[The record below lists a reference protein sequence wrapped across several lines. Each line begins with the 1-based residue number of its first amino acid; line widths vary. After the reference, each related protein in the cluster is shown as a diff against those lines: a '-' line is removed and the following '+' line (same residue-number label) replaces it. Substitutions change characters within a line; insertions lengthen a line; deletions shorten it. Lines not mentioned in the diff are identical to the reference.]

1 MRVLI
6 ADDHRDSAAS
16 LALLLWTWGFEPTTV
31 HEGLTALNL
40 LREKNAPTLAL
51 LDWVMPGVA
60 GVDICRELRKETSRP
75 YTYVIMVTGQG
86 GKDQMLDGLK
96 AGADDYLVKPV
107 DTHELCAR
115 VSTGKRILELQAKL
129 LDTQCLLRE
138 QASRDSL
145 TGIWNRRFIL
155 ETVERELTRSR
166 REAEPVAMIMADIDH
181 FKQINDTYGHL
192 GGDSVLH
199 QIAQRL
205 IAVLRPYDAVGR
217 YGGEEFLV
225 VLPRCGQREAFVLAE
240 RLRQCIDAEP
250 VEFANK
256 TIHVTLSLGI
266 AVWDGEMTAQELL
279 QISDTAMYQAKRAG
293 RNCAFGAELFGKGYR
308 EIQHMACD
316 YAREPMRLVGE
327 SLESKDR

>member
-6 ADDHRDSAAS
+6 ADDDKDSAQS

-31 HEGLTALNL
+31 HEGRSALNL
-40 LREKNAPTLAL
+40 LREKDAPNLAL
-51 LDWVMPGVA
+51 LDWIMPGA
-60 GVDICRELRKETSRP
+60 DGVDICRELRKETNRP

-107 DTHELCAR
+107 DSHELRAR
-115 VSTGKRILELQAKL
+115 LSTAKRILDLQASL
-129 LDTQCLLRE
+129 LATQHLLRE

-145 TGIWNRRFIL
+145 TVIWNRRCIL
-155 ETVERELTRSR
+155 ESLERELTRSQ
-166 REAEPVAMIMADIDH
+166 REAEPVAIIMADIDH
-181 FKQINDTYGHL
+181 FKQINDTHGHL
-192 GGDSVLH
+192 GGDSVLR
-199 QIAQRL
+199 QVAQRL

-225 VLPRCGQREAFVLAE
+225 VLPHCGLREAFVLAE
-240 RLRQCIDAEP
+240 RLRHCVDAAP
-250 VEFANK
+250 IEFANK

-279 QISDTAMYQAKRAG
+279 QTSDTAMYQAKRAG
-293 RNCAFGAELFGKGYR
+293 RNCAFGAKVSGEGQKEFQP
-308 EIQHMACD
+308 ETCNF
-316 YAREPMRLVGE
+316 AREPNASR
-327 SLESKDR
+327 R